1 MVIYSDVCGEGVCD
15 EVQSASVRSRNKGS
29 HIMCLAVNADG
40 LLPGT
45 FSLLWHYLRVE
56 TGMKHWVVPLELAE
70 IKNKTATPPPSG
82 FLSHQEV
89 GSLGL
94 MPSTAYL
101 YMAPT
106 LFTTRLFCKFY
117 VIKIHYQYPPETR

>member
-15 EVQSASVRSRNKGS
+15 EVQSASDRSRNNGS

-56 TGMKHWVVPLELAE
+56 TEMTTLGRASGAGRDLE
-70 IKNKTATPPPSG
+70 
-82 FLSHQEV
+82 
-89 GSLGL
+89 
-94 MPSTAYL
+94 
-101 YMAPT
+101 
-106 LFTTRLFCKFY
+106 
-117 VIKIHYQYPPETR
+117 